1 MERFAVLVFSYGII
15 LSLCFVP
22 STNDQP
28 DIVKRM
34 ESCQEVSE
42 TVSEQLSSNTA
53 LGFYLLNLPLRWG
66 YL

>member
-1 MERFAVLVFSYGII
+1 MERFAVIVFSYGII
-15 LSLCFVP
+15 LSLCFVH

-42 TVSEQLSSNTA
+42 TVSEQPSNNTA
-53 LGFYLLNLPLRWG
+53 LGFYLLNLPFRWAS
-66 YL
+66 L

>member
-1 MERFAVLVFSYGII
+1 MERIAVLVFSYGII
-15 LSLCFVP
+15 LSLCFVH

-34 ESCQEVSE
+34 ESCQEVCE
-42 TVSEQLSSNTA
+42 NVSEQPSSYTA
-53 LGFYLLNLPLRWG
+53 LGFYLLNLPFRWA